1 VALCPAVV
9 RFEEMKAVL
18 QRVSSAS
25 VTVDG
30 NVVGEIDKGFMILLG
45 VEQGDS
51 DRDADFLSQKTAE
64 LRVFADEAG
73 KMNLSIKEVSGSVLL
88 ISQFTLLADWRKG
101 RRPGFTRAASPAEGQ
116 RLYEYFGK
124 CLETAGLPVQYGIF
138 GADMKVSLTNDGP
151 VTLLLENQFG
161 GNS

>member
-1 VALCPAVV
+1 
-9 RFEEMKAVL
+9 MKAVL

-25 VTVDG
+25 VSVDG
-30 NVVGEIDKGFMILLG
+30 NVTGAIERGFMILLG

-51 DRDADFLSQKTAE
+51 DKDAEFLAQKSAE

-73 KMNLSIKEVSGSVLL
+73 KMNLSIKDVTGSILL

-101 RRPGFTRAASPAEGQ
+101 RRPGFTRAAAPAEAQ

-124 CLETAGLPVQYGIF
+124 CLENAGVNVQYGVF
-138 GADMKVSLTNDGP
+138 GADMKVTLTNDGP
-151 VTLLLENQFG
+151 VTLLIENQFAVPQASG
-161 GNS
+161 